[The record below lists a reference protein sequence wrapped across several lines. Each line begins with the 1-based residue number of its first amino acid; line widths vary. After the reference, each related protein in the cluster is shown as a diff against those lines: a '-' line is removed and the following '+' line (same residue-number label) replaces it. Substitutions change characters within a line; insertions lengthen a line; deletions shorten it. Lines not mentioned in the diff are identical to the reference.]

1 MEYKQIEYFIETCNH
16 RSITKAAES
25 MFISQQALS
34 RSIAKL
40 EDSLNCKL
48 FNRTVKGITLTDEG
62 KYLYEQFN
70 PVIMNFRN
78 TLSKTISALESR
90 PKTLSFC
97 CAPGIFRCL
106 NPELLMTFQEKHPQI
121 TLNMLEMSDKE
132 CDEYVETDKS
142 HFGLLAIAENR
153 HGERLDFIT
162 VKTVPLYLFV
172 NKDNPLSKYKKIK
185 FEMLKNENFLFMDK
199 KSYYR
204 KLINGYAKRSGFKAK
219 SVFESSDTNQLCSL
233 ADKGKGIFIGIPQ
246 LYNSALYKN
255 TVLVPFE
262 DKTINWSIA
271 FIFQD
276 YDSLDISS
284 RKFIEYV
291 IENVN

>member
-1 MEYKQIEYFIETCNH
+1 MEYKHIEYFIEACNH
-16 RSITKAAES
+16 KSITKAAES

-34 RSIAKL
+34 RSISKL
-40 EDSLNCKL
+40 EDALGCRL

-62 KYLYEQFN
+62 RYIYEQFN
-70 PVIMNFRN
+70 PIIMNFRN
-78 TLSKTISALESR
+78 TVSKTISDLESR

-106 NPELLMTFQEKHPQI
+106 NPELLINFQEKHPNI

-132 CDEYVETDKS
+132 CDQYVEADKR

-162 VKTVPLYLFV
+162 VKTVPLYLYV
-172 NKDNPLSKYKKIK
+172 NKDNPLSKYKEIK

-204 KLINGYAKRSGFKAK
+204 KLINGYAKRNNFKPK
-219 SVFESSDTNQLCSL
+219 TVFESSDTNQLCSL
-233 ADKGKGIFIGIPQ
+233 ADKGKGIFIGIPH
-246 LYNSALYKN
+246 LYNNAIYKN
-255 TVLVPFE
+255 TVIVPFE

-271 FIFQD
+271 FIFQN
-276 YDSLDISS
+276 YDCLDISS
-284 RKFIEYV
+284 KKFIEYV
-291 IENVN
+291 IDSL